1 MDLKGQFMQ
10 DINAIS
16 YAWTP
21 EAAVILKNLF
31 FLKWEGHA
39 NPQVRDATAHF
50 KTEWCNERVGNW
62 SCGHSHNSVMNTNGL
77 EATNKVI
84 KDELTFRQLMPVL
97 DFLQKA
103 LLWLREQSERRDEG
117 PEGARNPNV
126 LKFALQ
132 HTFITLDWTEA
143 YSWKVNTRKQII
155 FLPEVNIFVAAA
167 PGARGDLD
175 EIKALAF
182 VNTFTNCSWA
192 TYDEYTSMHSNISIL
207 RSDPTRPEL
216 YNCTCANNA
225 KKFTCVHSLGVAIM
239 RGILVAPRAAQVQLL
254 GRKRRRGRRPMAA
267 PAWERMEFEIQTP
280 VQHPQQDNAIL
291 LGPPVADIAA
301 DLIAE

>member
-1 MDLKGQFMQ
+1 M
-10 DINAIS
+10 
-16 YAWTP
+16 
-21 EAAVILKNLF
+21 
-31 FLKWEGHA
+31 
-39 NPQVRDATAHF
+39 
-50 KTEWCNERVGNW
+50 
-62 SCGHSHNSVMNTNGL
+62 
-77 EATNKVI
+77 
-84 KDELTFRQLMPVL
+84 
-97 DFLQKA
+97 
-103 LLWLREQSERRDEG
+103 LLWLRERSKRRDEG

-155 FLPEVNIFVAAA
+155 FLPEMNTFFAAA

-175 EIKALAF
+175 ESKALAF
-182 VNTFTNCSWA
+182 VNTFTNCSRA

-254 GRKRRRGRRPMAA
+254 GRKRRRGRRRMAA
-267 PAWERMEFEIQTP
+267 PAWKRMKFEIQTP
-280 VQHPQQDNAIL
+280 VQHPQQNNAIL
-291 LGPPVADIAA
+291 LGPPVADIAT